1 MDMKKQLLLFAT
13 LLFTVTAY
21 SQISPDQGTRVR
33 TATRTGTESDRP
45 DITSVAPDV
54 SQDPAKARGGKT
66 DRMKGKEG
74 CSPTGKTRGAGL
86 NGGVKTGVRPNSG
99 TGSKLSRP
107 NIGINNRVNI
117 GARNR

>member
-1 MDMKKQLLLFAT
+1 MKKQLLLLAT
-13 LLFTVTAY
+13 LLFTATAY
-21 SQISPDQGTRVR
+21 SQISPDHGIRVR
-33 TATRTGTESDRP
+33 TATRSESDRP
-45 DITSVAPDV
+45 ETSTVAADDG
-54 SQDPAKARGGKT
+54 SQAPAKARGGKT

>member
-1 MDMKKQLLLFAT
+1 MKKQLLLLAT
-13 LLFTVTAY
+13 FLFTATAY
-21 SQISPDQGTRVR
+21 SQISPDHGIRVR
-33 TATRTGTESDRP
+33 TATGSESDRP
-45 DITSVAPDV
+45 KTSTVAADG
-54 SQDPAKARGGKT
+54 SQAPTKARGGKT

-86 NGGVKTGVRPNSG
+86 NEGVKTGVRPNSG

>member
-1 MDMKKQLLLFAT
+1 MKKQLLLLAT
-13 LLFTVTAY
+13 FLFTATAY
-21 SQISPDQGTRVR
+21 SQISPDHGIRVR
-33 TATRTGTESDRP
+33 TATRSESDRP
-45 DITSVAPDV
+45 KTSTVAADG
-54 SQDPAKARGGKT
+54 SQAPTKARGGKT

-99 TGSKLSRP
+99 TGSKFSRP

>member
-1 MDMKKQLLLFAT
+1 MKKQLLLLAT
-13 LLFTVTAY
+13 FLFTATAY
-21 SQISPDQGTRVR
+21 SQISPDHGIRVR
-33 TATRTGTESDRP
+33 TATRSESDRP
-45 DITSVAPDV
+45 KTSTVAADG
-54 SQDPAKARGGKT
+54 SQAPTKARGGKT

>member
-1 MDMKKQLLLFAT
+1 MKKQLLLLAT
-13 LLFTVTAY
+13 FLFTATAY
-21 SQISPDQGTRVR
+21 SQISPDHGIRVR
-33 TATRTGTESDRP
+33 TATRSESDRP
-45 DITSVAPDV
+45 KTSTVAADG
-54 SQDPAKARGGKT
+54 SQAPTKARGGKT
-66 DRMKGKEG
+66 DRIKGKEG

>member
-1 MDMKKQLLLFAT
+1 MKKQLLLLAT
-13 LLFTVTAY
+13 LLFTATAY
-21 SQISPDQGTRVR
+21 SQISPDHGIRVR
-33 TATRTGTESDRP
+33 TATRSESDRP
-45 DITSVAPDV
+45 ETSTVAAGG
-54 SQDPAKARGGKT
+54 SQAPAKVRGGKT